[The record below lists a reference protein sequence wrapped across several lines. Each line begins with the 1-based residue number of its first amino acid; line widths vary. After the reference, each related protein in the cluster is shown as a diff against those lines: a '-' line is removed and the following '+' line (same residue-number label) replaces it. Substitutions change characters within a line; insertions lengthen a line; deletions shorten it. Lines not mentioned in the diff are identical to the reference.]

1 MKTLLEQANAM
12 ADELIAI
19 RRHLHQ
25 NAEPGFALTKTKEFV
40 KTKLIELG
48 YTPVECGK
56 CGLYADIGSG
66 DSTFLLRADM
76 DALPMKEES
85 GVDFACETGAMHA
98 CGHDMHTT
106 MLLGAAKLLKDNE
119 DSLHGRVRL
128 MFQPSEETFEGAKDM
143 IEAGVLENPR
153 PDAALML
160 HVVAGMPIPTGMVMY
175 APGKSSAAAA
185 DYFTIEVTGRGC
197 HGSMPHQ
204 GVDAINA
211 AAHILIALQE
221 LTARELAVEDE
232 AILTIGS
239 FHAGDAPNA
248 IAGSA
253 TMKGTLRTYDE
264 KVRAMLKDRI
274 SEMAPAIASAFRAE
288 AMVIYTSCCPTLVN
302 DPALGEFVE
311 KNVRELLGADHFM
324 QVGRGSGSEDFA
336 YVSHEVPSVMLSV
349 GAGNP
354 ESGYAYPQHHPQAS
368 FDESI
373 LPIGAA
379 LLAYNAIKWGE
390 K

>member
-1 MKTLLEQANAM
+1 MKTLLEQAA
-12 ADELIAI
+12 ALSKQLIAI
-19 RRHLHQ
+19 RRELHQ
-25 NAEPGFALTKTKEFV
+25 HAETGFALTQTKAFV
-40 KTKLIELG
+40 KQKLIELG

-66 DSTFLLRADM
+66 EHTFLLRADM
-76 DALPMKEES
+76 DALPIREQS
-85 GVDFACETGAMHA
+85 GVPFACENGAMHA

-119 DSLHGRVRL
+119 QSLHGRVRL
-128 MFQPSEETFEGAKDM
+128 MFQPSEENFEGAKDM
-143 IEAGVLENPR
+143 IASGVLENPR
-153 PDAALML
+153 PEAAMMM

-185 DYFTIEVTGRGC
+185 DYFTIEVTGKGC

-221 LTARELAVEDE
+221 LSARELAIDSE

-253 TMKGTLRTYDE
+253 VMKGTLRTYDE
-264 KVRAMLKDRI
+264 TVRTALKDRI
-274 SEMAPAIASAFRAE
+274 SEMAPAIAAAFRAE
-288 AMVIYTSCCPTLVN
+288 AKVIYTSCCPTLVN
-302 DPALGEFVE
+302 DPAVGAFVE
-311 KNVRELLGADHFM
+311 KNVKELLGADHFM

-336 YVSHEVPSVMLSV
+336 YVSHEIPSVMLSV

-379 LLAYNAIKWGE
+379 IFADNAIRWGE
-390 K
+390 P